1 MRAIRDVSIVNRY
14 EMQVVKEIDSVSC
27 EENDQLVSEDEQEFE
42 NDLSGSGMESDES
55 AMGCVVLKV
64 QANGNVVTAVRNIN
78 NNVEVLR
85 YSIHTYVSLDRHI
98 SALIQYH
105 TYLMTGTCCCCW
117 FLWFHRRG

>member
-42 NDLSGSGMESDES
+42 NDLSGSGMESDEL

-64 QANGNVVTAVRNIN
+64 QANGNVVIAVRNIN

-85 YSIHTYVSLDRHI
+85 YSIHTYV
-98 SALIQYH
+98 
-105 TYLMTGTCCCCW
+105 
-117 FLWFHRRG
+117 